1 MKADIYAEM
10 YLWNRG
16 VDALVRVPQR
26 SDAFSICPKQ
36 RVKAFEM
43 ALGEAR
49 AGLNG
54 DFVEAT
60 IGRERADEDRLGQH
74 RRTRWHG
81 MSRIPLLGYARERL
95 VNRRKHTLHTK
106 HMNRL

>member
-10 YLWNRG
+10 CLRNRG
-16 VDALVRVPQR
+16 VGALLRVPQR

-36 RVKAFEM
+36 RVKAFET

-49 AGLNG
+49 AGLNS
-54 DFVEAT
+54 DFADAT

-74 RRTRWHG
+74 RRTRWNG
-81 MSRIPLLGYARERL
+81 ASRIPLRGYAREQL